1 MRGIKKTILLI
12 FLAISNFVYSQS
24 ILGVRFGSSYEDTKK
39 TLGDRFGRYI
49 EEDKG
54 NLTIYEIWELFTLTR
69 ELCVFNGKKGAQSF
83 SVLNSKSGVV
93 REMLKV

>member
-1 MRGIKKTILLI
+1 MQGMKKTILLI

-24 ILGVRFGSSYEDTKK
+24 ILGVRFGSSHEDTKK
-39 TLGDRFGRYI
+39 ILEARFGTGI
-49 EEDKG
+49 IEDKG
-54 NLTIYEIWELFTLTR
+54 NLATWELFTSIQ
-69 ELCVFNGKKGAQSF
+69 EFYVFNGKKRSQFF